1 MGASNN
7 IAPALLALTE
17 QQRNFVRLA
26 VKTGDY
32 TRAKSEAG
40 YAPSV
45 DPSNILRD
53 PRVAAALRGEVARQL
68 ATDGAQIGF
77 GTLKRIAQDQK
88 APAAAQ
94 VAAAKALLQG
104 AGLLDQAPQSKETK
118 SINDMTRD
126 ELRDYIKEK
135 AEFIDKA
142 ERELAERATDITPLS
157 DSEPQNVDA
166 QAFDPM
172 G

>member
-1 MGASNN
+1 MLRVMGASRNHS
-7 IAPALLALTE
+7 PALQALSD

-26 VKTGDY
+26 VRCGDY
-32 TRAKSEAG
+32 TRAKIDAG
-40 YAPSV
+40 YVDSVHPS
-45 DPSNILRD
+45 DILRD
-53 PRVAAALRGEVARQL
+53 PKVALALRAEVARQL

-77 GTLKRIAQDQK
+77 GTLKRIAQDKQ

-104 AGLLDQAPQSKETK
+104 AGLLDQPQQGKESK

-126 ELRDYIKEK
+126 ELREYIESKK
-135 AEFIDKA
+135 AEIDGM
-142 ERELAERATDITPLS
+142 ERKLADGAIDVTPI
-157 DSEPQNVDA
+157 A
-166 QAFDPM
+166 QSQALDPL